1 MLKNLDIRV
10 LACAVLALGLI
21 VAGAALLGYPGAGL
35 IAAGGLIWLDLRD
48 PSGEQPN
55 G

>member
-1 MLKNLDIRV
+1 MRKQLNIGKLV
-10 LACAVLALGLI
+10 GAVLALALI
-21 VAGAALLGYPGAGL
+21 GVGATLLGYPGAGL
-35 IAAGGLIWLDLRD
+35 VAAGGLIWLDLRD